1 MPHPRPR
8 PPLPAEILAHPR
20 RTAAWQ
26 TTGVSRQELRGPLW
40 TPVLRGV
47 HAWLPAEVTD
57 PTTRIEAA
65 ISLMPTGA
73 ALGGWA
79 ALRWLGVTALDG
91 RTGAGG
97 SRLVP
102 VSVCIGPVGRMRKRA
117 GLDVDRSTLLHV
129 DTTVHSGVRVTTPER
144 SCLDVMRRLG
154 AEEGLVAAD
163 ATVRAGCTTRDQLAT
178 ALTRLVGMPGVPQAR
193 LAVPLVDGAT
203 ESGPE
208 SRLRYVW
215 VVEAGLPVP
224 LVNPTVVTLD
234 GMFVGRTDLL
244 DPEAGTV
251 AEYDGG
257 HHRDL
262 TQHTADNAR
271 EEDLEHLNLTVTRS
285 TALDL
290 WPHRPRLVLRLR
302 TAHRDGCRRDRS
314 RDAWG
319 IRLH

>member
-1 MPHPRPR
+1 MPRPHPR
-8 PPLPAEILAHPR
+8 PPLPQELLAHPR
-20 RTAAWQ
+20 RSAAWQ
-26 TTGVSRQELRGPLW
+26 ASGVGRQELRGPLW
-40 TPVLRGV
+40 TPVLRGL
-47 HAWLPAEVTD
+47 HAWLPPDVTD
-57 PTTRIEAA
+57 PATRIEAV

-102 VSVCIGPVGRMRKRA
+102 ITVCVGPVGRVRKRA
-117 GLDVDRSTLLHV
+117 GLDVDRSTLLRV
-129 DTTVHSGVRVTTPER
+129 DTTVHRGGRVTTPER
-144 SCLDVMRRLG
+144 SCLDVMRRFG
-154 AEEGLVAAD
+154 AEEGLV
-163 ATVRAGCTTRDQLAT
+163 
-178 ALTRLVGMPGVPQAR
+178 PGVPQAR
-193 LAVPLVDGAT
+193 LAVPFVDGAA

-215 VVEAGLPVP
+215 VVEAGLPGS

-234 GMFVGRTDLL
+234 GAFVGRTDLL

-262 TQHTADNAR
+262 TRHTADNVR

-290 WPHRPRLVLRLR
+290 WPHRPRLVLGLR

-319 IRLH
+319 IRLP